1 MSVQPEI
8 KVREA
13 KGLTEFS
20 LAKDSKGNQKVSC
33 TDLNGK
39 RKIREYVGVLRK

>member
-20 LAKDSKGNQKVSC
+20 LAKDIKGNQKGFNRGLS
-33 TDLNGK
+33 G
-39 RKIREYVGVLRK
+39 